1 MCYLVAMIVPLAIVL
16 DLILPNLGRNAMEE
30 TLRSGDALK
39 PLVSLRCQRFMT
51 SSVTFFCQPLD
62 VQIDTFGSVF
72 YIFMFVLCPLSG
84 LKTHREPN
92 LQRTKNAR

>member
-1 MCYLVAMIVPLAIVL
+1 
-16 DLILPNLGRNAMEE
+16 MEE
-30 TLRSGDALK
+30 TLRSGNALN
-39 PLVSLRCQRFMT
+39 PLVSLRCQRFVT

-72 YIFMFVLCPLSG
+72 YIFIIVLCPLSG

>member
-1 MCYLVAMIVPLAIVL
+1 MGKIVPTAIVL
-16 DLILPNLGRNAMEE
+16 DLILPNLGTNAMEE
-30 TLRSGDALK
+30 TLRSGSLPD
-39 PLVSLRCQRFMT
+39 PLVSLRCQRFVT

-62 VQIDTFGSVF
+62 VQIDTIGSVF
-72 YIFMFVLCPLSG
+72 YIFIIVLCPLSG